1 MKTSNNGIELIKR
14 FEGCRLSAYQ
24 CPSGVWTIGY
34 GHTAGVCKGMTI
46 TQQKAEE
53 YLKIDLTKYE
63 NYVTSTGLKL
73 NQNQFDALVSFTYNC
88 GNGNLKK
95 LIRNR
100 TLSQIADAILLYNK
114 SNGKVLEGLK
124 RRRTAERELL
134 LKLDGNESS
143 VKVYSKKRDGN
154 TKLSENFKVKEFA
167 CKDGSDEIKI
177 DSKVAGYLQA
187 ARDRFKVPIYINS
200 AYRTPAYNKKIG
212 GASKSYHMQG
222 RAVDHHAKG
231 KVALLEL
238 ARFYE
243 SIGCLGIIV
252 YPNSGFV
259 HIDSRTTKYFA
270 IDCGNGKIEKKTS
283 FMS

>member
-1 MKTSNNGIELIKR
+1 MKTSNNGIELIKK

-34 GHTAGVCKGMTI
+34 GHTAGVYKGMTI

-53 YLKIDLTKYE
+53 YLKTDLTKYE
-63 NYVTSTGLKL
+63 KYVEATGLTL

-95 LIRNR
+95 LVKNR
-100 TLSQIADAILLYNK
+100 TLSQIAEAILLYNK

-124 RRRTAERELL
+124 RRREAERELF
-134 LKLDGNESS
+134 LKSDGNETS
-143 VKVYSKKRDGN
+143 VKTFSKKRDGN
-154 TKLSENFKVKEFA
+154 TKLSKNFKVKEFA
-167 CKDGSDEIKI
+167 CKDGTDEIKI
-177 DSKVAGYLQA
+177 DRTVVGYLQA
-187 ARDRFKVPIYINS
+187 ARDRFKAPIYINS

-212 GASKSYHMQG
+212 GASNSYHMQG

-231 KVALLEL
+231 KVALMEL

-243 SIGCLGIIV
+243 SIGCRGIIV
-252 YPNSGFV
+252 YPNSGFI
-259 HIDSRTTKYFA
+259 HIDSRTTKYYA
-270 IDCGNGKIEKKTS
+270 VDRGNGKIEKKTS
-283 FMS
+283 FNS

>member
-1 MKTSNNGIELIKR
+1 MKTSNNGIELIKK
-14 FEGCRLSAYQ
+14 FEGCRLTSYQ

-53 YLKIDLTKYE
+53 YLKTDLTKYE
-63 NYVTSTGLKL
+63 NYVTATRLTL

-100 TLSQIADAILLYNK
+100 TLAQIAEAILLYNK

-124 RRRTAERELL
+124 RRREAERELF
-134 LKLDGNESS
+134 LKADGKETSIRT
-143 VKVYSKKRDGN
+143 YSKKRDGN

-177 DSKVAGYLQA
+177 DSKVVGYLQA
-187 ARDRFKVPIYINS
+187 ARDHFKVPIYINS

-259 HIDSRTTKYFA
+259 HIDSRTSRYYA
-270 IDCGNGKIEKKTS
+270 IDHGNGKIVKKTS
-283 FMS
+283 FY

>member
-1 MKTSNNGIELIKR
+1 MKTSNNGIELIKK
-14 FEGCRLSAYQ
+14 FEGCRLTSYQ

-53 YLKIDLTKYE
+53 YLKSDLSKYE
-63 NYVTSTGLKL
+63 KYVEATGLTL

-95 LIRNR
+95 LIANR
-100 TLSQIADAILLYNK
+100 TLSQIADALLLYNK
-114 SNGKVLEGLK
+114 ASGKVLEGLK
-124 RRRTAERELL
+124 RRRAAERDLF
-134 LKLDGNESS
+134 LKEEKETSI
-143 VKVYSKKRDGN
+143 KTYSKKCDGN
-154 TKLSENFKVKEFA
+154 TKISKNFKVNEFS
-167 CKDGSDEIKI
+167 CKDGSDLIKI
-177 DSKVAGYLQA
+177 DSTVVGYLQA
-187 ARDRFKVPIYINS
+187 ARDHFGVPIYITS

-212 GASKSYHMQG
+212 GASNSYHMQG

-243 SIGCLGIIV
+243 SIGCRGIIV

-259 HIDSRTTKYFA
+259 HIDSRTSKYYA
-270 IDCGNGKIEKKTS
+270 IDHGNGKVEKKTS
-283 FMS
+283 FL